1 MATYGTL
8 ADIRTELRVRL
19 GLPDRGTSGDS
30 RLNIAI
36 NMALRQCWSEMPK
49 ALLSEEM
56 RFRMEVPYSTGTV
69 TIQSDPLVLL
79 GVGTS
84 WATDKTLRAR
94 TIEILNDGTYYYR
107 KIQDVWTSG
116 SSQYLTI
123 DSPLEIT
130 ATGLSY
136 RIFTPEY
143 PYTSNV
149 QSIIDVVRDPDTS
162 PHPLVESAFSGE
174 VHQYRS
180 TIGFRSEGIPDYYTR
195 GDFFQLPSPNYA
207 PGVKK
212 SIGWEPGRLSEGVS
226 WGFTPSGSPSSP
238 PTENT
243 KYGPAGTFSYRVIH
257 VWGRWTGY
265 EKTNE
270 GLLKPFYQ
278 SAPSTASVEVTTEWG
293 SGAVK
298 ITTPNIDYVHGYGD
312 TAVLSG
318 EHYGVE
324 KWIFRARHDT
334 EPTTSSV
341 YGTVVENDKIYYLWK
356 VTNGYDTEVFD
367 YGQEDPVDKRIT
379 LEPFH
384 GHFHIRF
391 DRQPTSAVPVLM
403 RTFKRPPSLKYD
415 TDSPRIP
422 PECYDA
428 LYALTASYL
437 VGDRDGS
444 PDRKSMYYAE
454 YKEHLSRLRRTY
466 NVAGHQ
472 VGSFGNG
479 INVRNRRP
487 LLRRNQPITSSS

>member
-19 GLPDRGTSGDS
+19 GLPDRGTSGDT

-116 SSQYLTI
+116 SSQYLTM

-130 ATGLSY
+130 GAELSY

-207 PGVKK
+207 PSVELDFEAEVGAPFL
-212 SIGWEPGRLSEGVS
+212 GFQ
-226 WGFTPSGSPSSP
+226 WGYNTSSPS
-238 PTENT
+238 TQET
-243 KYGPAGTFSYRVIH
+243 TYGPAGTFSYRVIH

-270 GLLKPFYQ
+270 GLLKPYYQ
-278 SAPSTASVEVTTEWG
+278 SAPSLASKE
-293 SGAVK
+293 
-298 ITTPNIDYVHGYGD
+298 ITTQWGLGAIKISTPNVDYVHGYGD
-312 TAVLSG
+312 TAKLSG
-318 EHYGVE
+318 NHYGVE

-334 EPTTSSV
+334 EPTTSSN
-341 YGTVVENDKIYYLWK
+341 YGTSVENDAVYYLWN
-356 VTNGYDTEVFD
+356 VVDGHETTVYDR
-367 YGQEDPVDKRIT
+367 GQEDPVDKRIT

-391 DRQPTSAVPVLM
+391 DRQPTNAVPVLM

-444 PDRKSMYYAE
+444 PDRKSMYYIE